1 MYRVNSGTNKMGL
14 GITLKVMAGDKGDV
28 FGKSHWYTP
37 NTSGSPNVAP
47 VVLDILSGLL
57 GAPGSAAAGKATASQ
72 LNAITDITTP
82 LGAFINDPN
91 RDNASYPQRL
101 KAFINYMFF
110 DEQFKMV
117 SGGASPVNPTG
128 FIKDHFSDL
137 QNLAATKNG
146 YLYVYVSNESPQQG
160 IRLIRNT

>member
-1 MYRVNSGTNKMGL
+1 
-14 GITLKVMAGDKGDV
+14 
-28 FGKSHWYTP
+28 
-37 NTSGSPNVAP
+37 
-47 VVLDILSGLL
+47 VLDILSGLL